1 MRQTVAVKGA
11 RENNLQD
18 IEVEIPRDKLVVVT
32 GISGSGK
39 SSLAFDTVYAE
50 GQRRFLE
57 SMSTY
62 AKRFITQLKKPDVD
76 FVDGLSPVVSIE
88 QKTVTMNPRS
98 TVGTMTDLQDFLR
111 MLFATIGIAHCPYC
125 EREIPIRSPHQI
137 LERLLSLPEGTEV
150 EIHAPVFKIYGEDY
164 DYLFDDIRTKG
175 CRHVRINGTP
185 HDISEE
191 IELDEDMDYDIQVI
205 VDKFFIQ
212 KDIDKQVLA
221 SLEHTM
227 LVGEGFMSF
236 QVRDPELPEILPVL
250 GGAVGNRAYG
260 ELAEESAV
268 ENRAYGELAEEE
280 SAVENRAYGEPGAA
294 YGELVEEESA
304 VENRAYGELEEGSAV
319 GNRAYGEPGAA
330 YGELWDDFGC
340 PEHGVLMGELGP
352 HHFTFNEP
360 TGACVTC
367 SGLGTYL
374 QVHPNLLV
382 PDKTRSIVEGAFVH
396 QAAKY
401 DPDRWD
407 GRTLYSLSQHYGFDL
422 DAPFETLSQDIV
434 DILFHGTRGEE
445 FPICQPPDA
454 KPVEK
459 RHLGRKIRFDGIIT
473 RIDRHYRH
481 YRKKGEAHSGMEE
494 YLRKVMVEHTC
505 PDCGGAKLKRQRL
518 LVTVKERTIHELGEL
533 HFEELR
539 DFLLSID
546 KETIHEKHREAGT
559 RVIRELV
566 ERINLLLGIGLDYLN
581 LNRRA
586 ATLSG
591 GESQRIRLSTQIG
604 SGLMGMLYVLDEP
617 SIGLHPKDN
626 QKMIETL
633 RKLRDI
639 GNTVIVVEHDE
650 STIRAADHVIELGP
664 GPGVHGGKVVVQGA
678 LETILEC
685 PDSLTGLYMSG
696 RREIPIPQQR
706 RELNGTFL
714 SITGAKENNLRH
726 LDVDIPLGVFIC
738 VTGAS
743 GSGKSTLVNEILYK
757 RLYSIYHDSRTLYGA
772 HDTLAGHEHISD
784 VINIDQSPIGRSS
797 RSNPATY
804 IGFYDNIRKLFAST
818 PMAMAR
824 SYAVGRFSFN
834 VKGGRCEE
842 CHGEG
847 TITTKLHFM
856 PDVEVVCPTCKGA
869 RYNQDTLE
877 VTYNGKNIAEIL
889 DMSIEDGVGFFEDQ
903 RLIRHKLSV
912 LNELGMGYLQ
922 IGHPAPLLS
931 GGEAQRVK
939 LASELGKIKR
949 GKHNL
954 YILDEPTTGLHLADV
969 QKLLDSLSQLVEKGH
984 TVIVIE
990 HHLDVIK
997 TADYVIDL
1005 GPEGGHKGGQVLAYG
1020 TPEEVAAVKASYT
1033 GQFLREYL

>member
-11 RENNLQD
+11 RENNLQN
-18 IEVEIPRDKLVVVT
+18 IEVEIPRDQLVVVT

-88 QKTVTMNPRS
+88 QKTITMNPRS
-98 TVGTMTDLQDFLR
+98 TVGTMTDLHDFLR
-111 MLFATIGIAHCPYC
+111 MLFATIGVAHCPYC
-125 EREIPIRSPHQI
+125 EGEIPIRSHHQI
-137 LERLLSLPEGTEV
+137 LERMLSRPEGTEV

-175 CRHVRINGTP
+175 CRHVRIDGVE

-191 IELDEDMDYDIQVI
+191 IELDPDQEYDIQVI
-205 VDKFFIQ
+205 VDKFFV
-212 KDIDKQVLA
+212 KKEIDKQVLA
-221 SLEHTM
+221 SLEHAM
-227 LVGEGFMSF
+227 LVGEGFMRF
-236 QVRDPELPEILPVL
+236 DVQFPEDTETDAIAL
-250 GGAVGNRAYG
+250 
-260 ELAEESAV
+260 
-268 ENRAYGELAEEE
+268 
-280 SAVENRAYGEPGAA
+280 
-294 YGELVEEESA
+294 
-304 VENRAYGELEEGSAV
+304 LEG
-319 GNRAYGEPGAA
+319 
-330 YGELWDDFGC
+330 FGC
-340 PEHGVLMGELGP
+340 PKHGVLMAELGP

-382 PDKTRSIVEGAFVH
+382 PDKSRSIADGAFVH
-396 QAAKY
+396 QAFNY

-407 GRTLYSLSQHYGFDL
+407 GRTMYSLAGHYGFDL
-422 DAPFETLSQDIV
+422 DVPFADLPEKII
-434 DILFHGTRGEE
+434 DILYHGTHGEE
-445 FPICQPPDA
+445 FPILQPEGA
-454 KPVEK
+454 RPVER

-473 RIDRHYRH
+473 RIDRHYRR
-481 YRKKGEAHSGMEE
+481 YRKQGEAHSGMEE
-494 YLRKVMVEHTC
+494 YLRKVMVERTC
-505 PDCGGAKLKRQRL
+505 PDCHGTKLKRQRL
-518 LVTVKERTIHELGEL
+518 LVTIEGQTIHEVGEL

-539 DFLLSID
+539 DFLL
-546 KETIHEKHREAGT
+546 TITDMPEKQREAGN
-559 RVIRELV
+559 RVIKELV
-566 ERINLLLGIGLDYLN
+566 TRINLLLGIGLDYLN
-581 LNRRA
+581 LNRRS

-626 QKMIETL
+626 VKMIETL

-650 STIRAADHVIELGP
+650 STIRAADHIIELGP
-664 GPGVHGGKVVVQGA
+664 GPGVHGGEVVVQGE
-678 LETILEC
+678 LKTILDC
-685 PDSLTGLYMSG
+685 PESLTGLYMSG
-696 RREIPIPQQR
+696 QREIPLPEQR
-706 RELNGTFL
+706 RNLNGTFL
-714 SITGAKENNLRH
+714 SIMGASENNLRNI
-726 LDVDIPLGVFIC
+726 DVDIPLGMLIC
-738 VTGAS
+738 ITGAS

-757 RLYSIYHDSRTLYGA
+757 RLHSLYHDSRTLYGA
-772 HDTLAGHEHISD
+772 HDELEGHQHLND
-784 VINIDQSPIGRSS
+784 VINIDQSPIGRSP

-818 PMAMAR
+818 PLALAR
-824 SYAVGRFSFN
+824 DYTASRFSFN

-869 RYNQDTLE
+869 RYNEDTLD
-877 VTYNGKNIAEIL
+877 VTYNGKNISEIL
-889 DMSIEDGVGFFEDQ
+889 NMSIEEGVAFFADQ
-903 RLIRHKLSV
+903 RLIHHKLNV
-912 LNELGMGYLQ
+912 LYQLGMGYLQ
-922 IGHPAPLLS
+922 IGHPATILS

-954 YILDEPTTGLHLADV
+954 YILDEPTTGLHIADV
-969 QKLLDSLSQLVEKGH
+969 QKLLDSLNRLVDSGH
-984 TVIVIE
+984 TVVVIE

-997 TADYVIDL
+997 TADHVIDL
-1005 GPEGGHKGGQVLAYG
+1005 GPEGGHKGGEVLAQG
-1020 TPEEVAAVKASYT
+1020 TPEEIAKVKASYT
-1033 GQFLREYL
+1033 GQFLKEYLI

>member
-11 RENNLQD
+11 RENNLQN
-18 IEVEIPRDKLVVVT
+18 IELEIPRDQLVVVT

-76 FVDGLSPVVSIE
+76 FIDGLSPVVSIE
-88 QKTVTMNPRS
+88 QKTITMNPRS
-98 TVGTMTDLQDFLR
+98 TVGTMTDLQDYLR
-111 MLFATIGIAHCPYC
+111 MLFATIGVAHCPYC
-125 EREIPIRSPHQI
+125 EVEIPIRSHYQI
-137 LERLLSLPEGTEV
+137 LERMLSLPEDTEV

-175 CRHVRINGTP
+175 CRHVKIDGIE

-191 IELDEDMDYDIQVI
+191 IELDPDQEYDLQVI
-205 VDKFFIQ
+205 VDKFYVK

-221 SLEHTM
+221 SLEHAM
-227 LVGEGFMSF
+227 LVGEGFMRF
-236 QVRDPELPEILPVL
+236 DVQFPED
-250 GGAVGNRAYG
+250 
-260 ELAEESAV
+260 AEAD
-268 ENRAYGELAEEE
+268 AIQL
-280 SAVENRAYGEPGAA
+280 
-294 YGELVEEESA
+294 
-304 VENRAYGELEEGSAV
+304 LEG
-319 GNRAYGEPGAA
+319 
-330 YGELWDDFGC
+330 FGC
-340 PEHGVLMGELGP
+340 PKHGIIMAELGA

-382 PDKTRSIVEGAFVH
+382 PDRTRSIADGAFVH
-396 QAAKY
+396 QAFNY

-407 GRTLYSLSQHYGFDL
+407 GRTMYSLAAHYEFDL
-422 DAPFETLSQDIV
+422 NTPFAELPEAVI
-434 DILFHGTRGEE
+434 DILYYGTHGEE
-445 FPICQPPDA
+445 FPIRQPEGA

-473 RIDRHYRH
+473 RIDRHYRR
-481 YRKKGEAHSGMEE
+481 YRKQGEAHSGMEE
-494 YLRKVMVEHTC
+494 YLRKVMVERTC
-505 PDCGGAKLKRQRL
+505 PDCNGAKLKRQRL
-518 LVTVKERTIHELGEL
+518 LVTIEGQTIHEVGEL

-539 DFLLSID
+539 DFLLSI
-546 KETIHEKHREAGT
+546 KGVPEKQREAGN
-559 RVIRELV
+559 RVINELV
-566 ERINLLLGIGLDYLN
+566 TRITLLLGIGLDYLN

-626 QKMIETL
+626 AKMIETL

-650 STIRAADHVIELGP
+650 STIRAADHIIELGP
-664 GPGVHGGKVVVQGA
+664 GPGIHGGHVVVQGA
-678 LETILEC
+678 LKTVLDC
-685 PDSLTGLYMSG
+685 PESLTGLYLSG
-696 RREIPIPQQR
+696 RREIPMPEQR
-706 RELNGTFL
+706 RSLNGKFL
-714 SITGAKENNLRH
+714 SITGARENNLRSI
-726 LDVDIPLGVFIC
+726 DVDIPIGMFIC
-738 VTGAS
+738 ITGAS
-743 GSGKSTLVNEILYK
+743 GSGKSTLINEILYK
-757 RLYSIYHDSRTLYGA
+757 RLHSIYHDSRTLYGA
-772 HDTLAGHEHISD
+772 HDELQGHEHVNNVIS
-784 VINIDQSPIGRSS
+784 IDQSPIGRSA

-804 IGFYDNIRKLFAST
+804 IKFYDNIRKLFAST
-818 PMAMAR
+818 PLSLSRGYTA
-824 SYAVGRFSFN
+824 SRFSFN

-847 TITTKLHFM
+847 TITTQLHFM

-869 RYNQDTLE
+869 RYNEDTLD
-877 VTYNGKNIAEIL
+877 VTYNGKNISEIL
-889 DMSIEDGVGFFEDQ
+889 NMSIEEGVEFFADQ
-903 RLIRHKLSV
+903 RLINHKLSV
-912 LNELGMGYLQ
+912 LNQLGMGYLQ
-922 IGHPAPLLS
+922 IGHPATILS
-931 GGEAQRVK
+931 GGEAQRIK
-939 LASELGKIKR
+939 LASELGKLKY

-969 QKLLDSLSQLVEKGH
+969 QKLLDSLNRLVDNGH
-984 TVIVIE
+984 TVLVIE

-1005 GPEGGHKGGQVLAYG
+1005 GPEGGHKGGDVLACG
-1020 TPEEVAAVKASYT
+1020 TPEEVAAVDASFT
-1033 GQFLREYL
+1033 GQFLKEYLI

>member
-11 RENNLQD
+11 RENNLQN
-18 IEVEIPRDKLVVVT
+18 IEVEIPRDQLVVVT

-88 QKTVTMNPRS
+88 QKTITMNPRS

-111 MLFATIGIAHCPYC
+111 MLFATIGVAHCPYC
-125 EREIPIRSPHQI
+125 EGEIPIRSHYQI
-137 LERLLSLPEGTEV
+137 LERMLSMPEGTEV

-175 CRHVRINGTP
+175 CRHVRIDGVE

-191 IELDEDMDYDIQVI
+191 IELDPDQEYDIQVI
-205 VDKFFIQ
+205 VDKFFVK

-221 SLEHTM
+221 SLEHAM
-227 LVGEGFMSF
+227 LVGEGFMRF
-236 QVRDPELPEILPVL
+236 DVQFPEDAETDAI
-250 GGAVGNRAYG
+250 
-260 ELAEESAV
+260 EL
-268 ENRAYGELAEEE
+268 
-280 SAVENRAYGEPGAA
+280 
-294 YGELVEEESA
+294 
-304 VENRAYGELEEGSAV
+304 LEG
-319 GNRAYGEPGAA
+319 
-330 YGELWDDFGC
+330 FGC
-340 PEHGVLMGELGP
+340 PKHGVLMAELGP

-382 PDKTRSIVEGAFVH
+382 PDKSRSIADGAFVH
-396 QAAKY
+396 QAFNY

-407 GRTLYSLSQHYGFDL
+407 GRTMYSLAEHYGFDL
-422 DAPFETLSQDIV
+422 NVPFADLPEKIV
-434 DILFHGTRGEE
+434 DILYHGTHGEE
-445 FPICQPPDA
+445 FPILQPEGA
-454 KPVEK
+454 RPVER

-473 RIDRHYRH
+473 RIDRHYRR
-481 YRKKGEAHSGMEE
+481 YRKQGEAHSGMEE
-494 YLRKVMVEHTC
+494 YLRKVMVERTC
-505 PDCGGAKLKRQRL
+505 PDCHGTKLKRQRL
-518 LVTVKERTIHELGEL
+518 LVTIEGQTIHDVGEL

-539 DFLLSID
+539 DFLL
-546 KETIHEKHREAGT
+546 TITDIPEKQREAGN
-559 RVIRELV
+559 RVIKELGT
-566 ERINLLLGIGLDYLN
+566 RINLLLGIGLDYLN
-581 LNRRA
+581 LNRRS

-626 QKMIETL
+626 VKMIETL

-650 STIRAADHVIELGP
+650 STIRAADHIIELGP
-664 GPGVHGGKVVVQGA
+664 GPGIHGGEVVVQGELKA
-678 LETILEC
+678 ILDC
-685 PDSLTGLYMSG
+685 PESLTGLYMSG
-696 RREIPIPQQR
+696 QREIPLPEQR
-706 RELNGTFL
+706 RNLNGTFL
-714 SITGAKENNLRH
+714 SITGASENNLRNI
-726 LDVDIPLGVFIC
+726 DVDFPLGVLIC
-738 VTGAS
+738 ITGAS

-757 RLYSIYHDSRTLYGA
+757 KLHSLYHDSRTLYGA
-772 HDTLAGHEHISD
+772 HDELEGHQHLND
-784 VINIDQSPIGRSS
+784 VINIDQSPIGRSP

-818 PMAMAR
+818 PLALSRGYTA
-824 SYAVGRFSFN
+824 SRFSFN

-869 RYNQDTLE
+869 RYNEDTLD
-877 VTYNGKNIAEIL
+877 VTYNGKNISEIL
-889 DMSIEDGVGFFEDQ
+889 NMSIEEGVEFFADQ
-903 RLIRHKLSV
+903 RLIHHKLNV
-912 LNELGMGYLQ
+912 LYQLGMGYLQ
-922 IGHPAPLLS
+922 IGHPATILS

-954 YILDEPTTGLHLADV
+954 YILDEPTTGLHMADV
-969 QKLLDSLSQLVEKGH
+969 QKLLDSLNRLVDSGH
-984 TVIVIE
+984 TVVVIE

-997 TADYVIDL
+997 TADHVIDL
-1005 GPEGGHKGGQVLAYG
+1005 GPEGGHKGGDVLAQG
-1020 TPEEVAAVKASYT
+1020 TPEEIAKVKASYT
-1033 GQFLREYL
+1033 GQFLKEYLV

>member
-11 RENNLQD
+11 RENNLQN

-76 FVDGLSPVVSIE
+76 FIDGLSPVVSIE
-88 QKTVTMNPRS
+88 QKTITMNPRS
-98 TVGTMTDLQDFLR
+98 TVGTMTDLQDYLR
-111 MLFATIGIAHCPYC
+111 MLFATIGVAHCPYC
-125 EREIPIRSPHQI
+125 EGEIPIRSHHQI
-137 LERLLSLPEGTEV
+137 LERMLAMPEGTEV

-175 CRHVRINGTP
+175 CRHVKIDGIE

-191 IELDEDMDYDIQVI
+191 IELDPDQEYDIQVI
-205 VDKFFIQ
+205 VDKFFIK

-221 SLEHTM
+221 ALEHAM
-227 LVGEGFMSF
+227 LVGEGFMRF
-236 QVRDPELPEILPVL
+236 DVQLPEGDETDEIAL
-250 GGAVGNRAYG
+250 
-260 ELAEESAV
+260 
-268 ENRAYGELAEEE
+268 
-280 SAVENRAYGEPGAA
+280 
-294 YGELVEEESA
+294 
-304 VENRAYGELEEGSAV
+304 LE
-319 GNRAYGEPGAA
+319 
-330 YGELWDDFGC
+330 DFGC
-340 PEHGVLMGELGP
+340 PKHGVLMAELGP

-382 PDKTRSIVEGAFVH
+382 PDKRRSIADGAFVH
-396 QAAKY
+396 QAFNY

-407 GRTLYSLSQHYGFDL
+407 GRTMYSLAGHYGFDL
-422 DAPFETLSQDIV
+422 NVPFSDLPEKVV
-434 DILFHGTRGEE
+434 DILYHGTHGEE
-445 FPICQPPDA
+445 FPILQPEGA
-454 KPVEK
+454 RPVER

-473 RIDRHYRH
+473 RIDRHYRR
-481 YRKKGEAHSGMEE
+481 YRKQGEAHSGMEE
-494 YLRKVMVEHTC
+494 YLRKVMVERTC
-505 PDCGGAKLKRQRL
+505 PDCHGAKLKRQRL
-518 LVTVKERTIHELGEL
+518 LVTIEGQTIHEVGEL

-539 DFLLSID
+539 DFLL
-546 KETIHEKHREAGT
+546 TITDIPEKQREAGS
-559 RVIRELV
+559 RVIKELV
-566 ERINLLLGIGLDYLN
+566 VRINLLLGIGLDYLN
-581 LNRRA
+581 LNRRS

-626 QKMIETL
+626 AKMIETL

-650 STIRAADHVIELGP
+650 STIRAADHIIELGP
-664 GPGVHGGKVVVQGA
+664 GPGIHGGQVVVQGE
-678 LETILEC
+678 LETIVEC
-685 PDSLTGLYMSG
+685 PESLTGLYMSG
-696 RREIPIPQQR
+696 QREIQLPEKR
-706 RELNGTFL
+706 RNLNGTFL
-714 SITGAKENNLRH
+714 SITGASENNLRNI
-726 LDVDIPLGVFIC
+726 DVDIPIGVLIC
-738 VTGAS
+738 ITGAS

-757 RLYSIYHDSRTLYGA
+757 RLHSLYHDSRTLYGA
-772 HDTLAGHEHISD
+772 HEELEGHQHLSD
-784 VINIDQSPIGRSS
+784 VINIDQSPIGRSP

-818 PMAMAR
+818 PLSLDRGYTA
-824 SYAVGRFSFN
+824 SRFSFN

-869 RYNQDTLE
+869 RYNEDTLD
-877 VTYNGKNIAEIL
+877 VTYNGKNISEVL
-889 DMSIEDGVGFFEDQ
+889 NMSIEEGVAFFADQ
-903 RLIRHKLSV
+903 RLIHHKLNV
-912 LNELGMGYLQ
+912 LYQLGMGYLQ
-922 IGHPAPLLS
+922 IGHPATILS
-931 GGEAQRVK
+931 GGEAQRIK

-954 YILDEPTTGLHLADV
+954 YILDEPTTGLHIADV
-969 QKLLDSLSQLVEKGH
+969 QKLLDSLNRLVDSGH
-984 TVIVIE
+984 TVLVIE

-1005 GPEGGHKGGQVLAYG
+1005 GPEGGHKGGEVLAHG
-1020 TPEEVAAVKASYT
+1020 TPEDIAKVKDSYT
-1033 GQFLREYL
+1033 GQFLKEYLI

>member
-11 RENNLQD
+11 RENNLQN
-18 IEVEIPRDKLVVVT
+18 IEVDIPRDKLVVVT

-76 FVDGLSPVVSIE
+76 FIDGLSPVVFIE

-98 TVGTMTDLQDFLR
+98 TVGTMTDLQDYLR
-111 MLFATIGIAHCPYC
+111 MLFAIIGVAHCPYC
-125 EREIPIRSPHQI
+125 EGEIPIRSHHQI
-137 LERLLSLPEGTEV
+137 LERMLAMPEGTEV

-175 CRHVRINGTP
+175 CRHVRIDGIE

-191 IELDEDMDYDIQVI
+191 IELDPDQEYDIQVI
-205 VDKFFIQ
+205 VDKFFIK

-221 SLEHTM
+221 ALEHAM
-227 LVGEGFMSF
+227 LVGEGFMRF
-236 QVRDPELPEILPVL
+236 DVQLPEGDETDTMAL
-250 GGAVGNRAYG
+250 
-260 ELAEESAV
+260 
-268 ENRAYGELAEEE
+268 
-280 SAVENRAYGEPGAA
+280 
-294 YGELVEEESA
+294 
-304 VENRAYGELEEGSAV
+304 LE
-319 GNRAYGEPGAA
+319 
-330 YGELWDDFGC
+330 DFGC
-340 PEHGVLMGELGP
+340 PKHGVLMAELGP

-382 PDKTRSIVEGAFVH
+382 PDKSRSIADGAFVH
-396 QAAKY
+396 QAFNY

-407 GRTLYSLSQHYGFDL
+407 GRTMYSLAGHYGFDL
-422 DAPFETLSQDIV
+422 NVPFSDLPEKVV
-434 DILFHGTRGEE
+434 DILYHGTHGEE
-445 FPICQPPDA
+445 FPILQPEDA
-454 KPVEK
+454 RPVER

-473 RIDRHYRH
+473 RIDRHYRR
-481 YRKKGEAHSGMEE
+481 YRKQGEAHSGMEE
-494 YLRKVMVEHTC
+494 YLRKVMVERTC
-505 PDCGGAKLKRQRL
+505 PDCNGAKLKQQRL
-518 LVTVKERTIHELGEL
+518 LVTIDGQTIHEIGEL

-539 DFLLSID
+539 DFLL
-546 KETIHEKHREAGT
+546 TITDMPEKQREAGS
-559 RVIRELV
+559 RVIKELV
-566 ERINLLLGIGLDYLN
+566 VRINLLLGIGLDYLN
-581 LNRRA
+581 LNRRS

-626 QKMIETL
+626 AKMIETL

-650 STIRAADHVIELGP
+650 STIRAADHIIELGP
-664 GPGVHGGKVVVQGA
+664 GPGIHGGQVVVQGE
-678 LETILEC
+678 LDTIVDC
-685 PDSLTGLYMSG
+685 PESLTGLYMSG
-696 RREIPIPQQR
+696 QREIQLPEKR
-706 RELNGTFL
+706 RNLNGTFL
-714 SITGAKENNLRH
+714 SITGASENNLRDI
-726 LDVDIPLGVFIC
+726 DVDIPIGVLIC
-738 VTGAS
+738 ITGAS

-757 RLYSIYHDSRTLYGA
+757 RLHSLYHDSRTLYGA
-772 HDTLAGHEHISD
+772 HEELEGHQHLSD
-784 VINIDQSPIGRSS
+784 VISIDQSPIGRSP

-818 PMAMAR
+818 PLSLDRGYTA
-824 SYAVGRFSFN
+824 SRFSFN

-869 RYNQDTLE
+869 RYNEDTLD
-877 VTYNGKNIAEIL
+877 VTYNGKNISEIL
-889 DMSIEDGVGFFEDQ
+889 NMSIEEGVAFFSDQ
-903 RLIRHKLSV
+903 RLIHHKLNV
-912 LNELGMGYLQ
+912 LYQLGMGYLQ
-922 IGHPAPLLS
+922 IGHPATILS
-931 GGEAQRVK
+931 GGEAQRIK
-939 LASELGKIKR
+939 LASELGKLKR

-954 YILDEPTTGLHLADV
+954 YILDEPTTGLHIADV
-969 QKLLDSLSQLVEKGH
+969 QKLLDSLNRLVDSGH
-984 TVIVIE
+984 TVLVIE

-1005 GPEGGHKGGQVLAYG
+1005 GPEGGHKGGEVLAHG
-1020 TPEEVAAVKASYT
+1020 TPEDIAKVKASYT
-1033 GQFLREYL
+1033 GQFLKEYLI

>member
-18 IEVEIPRDKLVVVT
+18 IELEIPRDQLVVVT

-76 FVDGLSPVVSIE
+76 FIDGLSPVVSIE
-88 QKTVTMNPRS
+88 QKTITMNPRS
-98 TVGTMTDLQDFLR
+98 TVGTMTDLQDYLR
-111 MLFATIGIAHCPYC
+111 MLFATIGVAHCPYC
-125 EREIPIRSPHQI
+125 EVEIPIRSHYQI
-137 LERLLSLPEGTEV
+137 LERMLSLPEDTEV

-175 CRHVRINGTP
+175 CRHVKIDGIE

-191 IELDEDMDYDIQVI
+191 IELDPDQEYDLQVI
-205 VDKFFIQ
+205 VDKFYVK

-221 SLEHTM
+221 SLEHAM
-227 LVGEGFMSF
+227 LVGEGFMRF
-236 QVRDPELPEILPVL
+236 DVQFPED
-250 GGAVGNRAYG
+250 
-260 ELAEESAV
+260 AEAD
-268 ENRAYGELAEEE
+268 AIQL
-280 SAVENRAYGEPGAA
+280 
-294 YGELVEEESA
+294 
-304 VENRAYGELEEGSAV
+304 LEG
-319 GNRAYGEPGAA
+319 
-330 YGELWDDFGC
+330 FGC
-340 PEHGVLMGELGP
+340 PKHGIIMAELGA

-382 PDKTRSIVEGAFVH
+382 PDRTRSIADGAFVH
-396 QAAKY
+396 QAFNY

-407 GRTLYSLSQHYGFDL
+407 GRTMYSLAAHYEFDL
-422 DAPFETLSQDIV
+422 NTPFAELPEAVI
-434 DILFHGTRGEE
+434 DILYYGTRGEE
-445 FPICQPPDA
+445 FPIRQPEGA

-473 RIDRHYRH
+473 RIDRHYRR
-481 YRKKGEAHSGMEE
+481 YRKQGEAHSGMEE
-494 YLRKVMVEHTC
+494 YLRKVMVERTC
-505 PDCGGAKLKRQRL
+505 PDCNGAKLKRQRL
-518 LVTVKERTIHELGEL
+518 LVTIDGQTIHEVGEL

-539 DFLLSID
+539 DFLLSI
-546 KETIHEKHREAGT
+546 KGIPEKQREAGN
-559 RVIRELV
+559 RVINELV
-566 ERINLLLGIGLDYLN
+566 TRITLLLGIGLDYLN

-626 QKMIETL
+626 AKMIETL

-650 STIRAADHVIELGP
+650 STIRAADHIIELGP
-664 GPGVHGGKVVVQGA
+664 GPGIHGGHVVVQGE
-678 LETILEC
+678 LKTVLDC
-685 PDSLTGLYMSG
+685 PESLTGLYLSG
-696 RREIPIPQQR
+696 RREIPMPEQR
-706 RELNGTFL
+706 RSLNGKFL
-714 SITGAKENNLRH
+714 SITGARENNLRSI
-726 LDVDIPLGVFIC
+726 DVDIPIGMFIC
-738 VTGAS
+738 ITGAS
-743 GSGKSTLVNEILYK
+743 GSGKSTLINEILYK
-757 RLYSIYHDSRTLYGA
+757 RLHAIYHDSRTLYGA
-772 HDTLAGHEHISD
+772 HDELQGHEHVNNVIS
-784 VINIDQSPIGRSS
+784 IDQSPIGRSA

-804 IGFYDNIRKLFAST
+804 IKFYDNIRKLFAST
-818 PMAMAR
+818 PLSLSRGYTA
-824 SYAVGRFSFN
+824 SRFSFN

-842 CHGEG
+842 CQGEG
-847 TITTKLHFM
+847 TITTQLHFM

-869 RYNQDTLE
+869 RYNEDTLD
-877 VTYNGKNIAEIL
+877 VTYNGKNISEIL
-889 DMSIEDGVGFFEDQ
+889 NMSIEEGVEFFADQ
-903 RLIRHKLSV
+903 RLINHKLSV
-912 LNELGMGYLQ
+912 LNQLGMGYLQ
-922 IGHPAPLLS
+922 IGHPATILS
-931 GGEAQRVK
+931 GGEAQRIK
-939 LASELGKIKR
+939 LASELGKLKY

-969 QKLLDSLSQLVEKGH
+969 QKLLDSLNRLVDNGH
-984 TVIVIE
+984 TVLVIE

-1005 GPEGGHKGGQVLAYG
+1005 GPEGGHKGGDVLACG
-1020 TPEEVAAVKASYT
+1020 TPEEVAAVEASFT
-1033 GQFLREYL
+1033 GQFLKEYLI

>member
-11 RENNLQD
+11 RENNLQNV
-18 IEVEIPRDKLVVVT
+18 EVEIPRNQLVVVT

-76 FVDGLSPVVSIE
+76 FIDGLSPVVSIE

-98 TVGTMTDLQDFLR
+98 TVGTMTDLQDYLR
-111 MLFATIGIAHCPYC
+111 MLFATIGVAHCPYC
-125 EREIPIRSPHQI
+125 EAEIPIRSHHQI
-137 LERLLSLPEGTEV
+137 LERLLAMPEGAEV

-175 CRHVRINGTP
+175 CRHVRIDGIE

-191 IELDEDMDYDIQVI
+191 IELDPDLEYDIQVI
-205 VDKFFIQ
+205 VDKFFIK
-212 KDIDKQVLA
+212 KDIDRQVLA
-221 SLEHTM
+221 SLEHAM
-227 LVGEGFMSF
+227 LVGEGFMRF
-236 QVRDPELPEILPVL
+236 DVKFPED
-250 GGAVGNRAYG
+250 
-260 ELAEESAV
+260 AETDAIEH
-268 ENRAYGELAEEE
+268 
-280 SAVENRAYGEPGAA
+280 
-294 YGELVEEESA
+294 
-304 VENRAYGELEEGSAV
+304 LEG
-319 GNRAYGEPGAA
+319 
-330 YGELWDDFGC
+330 FGC
-340 PEHGVLMGELGP
+340 PKHGVLMAELGP

-382 PDKTRSIVEGAFVH
+382 PDKSRSIAEGAFVH
-396 QAAKY
+396 QAFNY

-407 GRTLYSLSQHYGFDL
+407 GRTMYSLAAHYDFDL
-422 DAPFETLSQDIV
+422 NLPFADLPEEVV
-434 DILFHGTRGEE
+434 DILYYGTHGEE
-445 FPICQPPDA
+445 FPILQPEGGR
-454 KPVEK
+454 PVER
-459 RHLGRKIRFDGIIT
+459 RHLGRKIRFDGIAT
-473 RIDRHYRH
+473 RIDRHYRN
-481 YRKKGEAHSGMEE
+481 YRKRGEAHSGMEE
-494 YLRKVMVEHTC
+494 YLRKVMVERTC
-505 PDCGGAKLKRQRL
+505 PDCDGAKLKRQRL
-518 LVTVKERTIHELGEL
+518 LVTIENRTIHEVGEL

-539 DFLLSID
+539 DFLLSIT
-546 KETIHEKHREAGT
+546 EMPEKQREAGE
-559 RVIRELV
+559 RVTKELV
-566 ERINLLLGIGLDYLN
+566 TRINLLLGIGLDYLN
-581 LNRRA
+581 LNRRS

-626 QKMIETL
+626 AKMIETL

-650 STIRAADHVIELGP
+650 STIRAADHIIELGP
-664 GPGVHGGKVVVQGA
+664 GPGVHGGHIVVQGD
-678 LETILEC
+678 LDTILDCTE
-685 PDSLTGLYMSG
+685 SWTGLYMSG
-696 RREIPIPQQR
+696 RREILLPKQR
-706 RELNGTFL
+706 RDLNGKFL
-714 SITGAKENNLRH
+714 SITGAKENNLRNI
-726 LDVDIPLGVFIC
+726 DVDIPLGVFIC
-738 VTGAS
+738 ITGAS

-757 RLYSIYHDSRTLYGA
+757 KLYALYHDSRTLYGA
-772 HDTLAGHEHISD
+772 HDELEGHEHISD
-784 VINIDQSPIGRSS
+784 VINIDQSPIGRSP

-818 PMAMAR
+818 PLSEAR
-824 SYAVGRFSFN
+824 GYTASRFSFN

-847 TITTKLHFM
+847 TITTQLHFM

-869 RYNQDTLE
+869 RYNDDTLD
-877 VTYNGKNIAEIL
+877 VTYNGRNISEIL
-889 DMSIEDGVGFFEDQ
+889 TMSIEEGVEFFADQ
-903 RLIRHKLSV
+903 RLIHHKLNV
-912 LNELGMGYLQ
+912 LNQLGMGYLQ
-922 IGHPAPLLS
+922 IGHPATILS
-931 GGEAQRVK
+931 GGEAQRIK

-954 YILDEPTTGLHLADV
+954 YILDEPTTGLHMADV
-969 QKLLDSLSQLVEKGH
+969 QKLLDSLNRLVDTGH

-1005 GPEGGHKGGQVLAYG
+1005 GPEGGHKGGEVLAQG
-1020 TPEEVAAVKASYT
+1020 TPEEIAKAKASFT
-1033 GQFLREYL
+1033 GQFLKQYLI

>member
-175 CRHVRINGTP
+175 CRHVRIDGEP

-191 IELDEDMDYDIQVI
+191 IELDEDKEYDIQVI

-227 LVGEGFMSF
+227 LVGEGFMRF
-236 QVRDPELPEILPVL
+236 QVRDLEIPEILAGML
-250 GGAVGNRAYG
+250 
-260 ELAEESAV
+260 
-268 ENRAYGELAEEE
+268 
-280 SAVENRAYGEPGAA
+280 
-294 YGELVEEESA
+294 
-304 VENRAYGELEEGSAV
+304 
-319 GNRAYGEPGAA
+319 
-330 YGELWDDFGC
+330 DDFGC
-340 PEHGVLMGELGP
+340 AEHGVLMGELGP

-422 DAPFETLSQDIV
+422 HAPFADLSPEVV
-434 DILFHGTRGEE
+434 DILFHGTRGED

-454 KPVEK
+454 KPIEK

-481 YRKKGEAHSGMEE
+481 YRKQGEAHSGMEE

-533 HFEELR
+533 HFEQLR
-539 DFLLSID
+539 DFLLAID
-546 KETIHEKHREAGT
+546 KATLHEKHREAGT

-650 STIRAADHVIELGP
+650 STIRAADYIIELGP

-678 LETILEC
+678 LETILAC

-706 RELNGTFL
+706 RELNGKFL
-714 SITGAKENNLRH
+714 SVTGARENNLRN
-726 LDVDIPLGVFIC
+726 LDVDIPIGVFIC

-824 SYAVGRFSFN
+824 GYAVGRFSFN

-869 RYNQDTLE
+869 RYNQETLD

-889 DMSIEDGVGFFEDQ
+889 DMSIEDGVEFFEDQ

-912 LNELGMGYLQ
+912 LNALGMGYLQ

-949 GKHNL
+949 GKNNL

-969 QKLLDSLSQLVEKGH
+969 QKLLDSLSQLVDKGH

-1005 GPEGGHKGGQVLAYG
+1005 GPEGGHKGGQVLAHG
-1020 TPEEVAAVKASYT
+1020 TPEEVTGVRASYT
-1033 GQFLREYL
+1033 GQFLRGYL

>member
-11 RENNLQD
+11 RENNLQN
-18 IEVEIPRDKLVVVT
+18 IEVEIPRDQLVVVT

-88 QKTVTMNPRS
+88 QKTITMNPRS

-111 MLFATIGIAHCPYC
+111 MLFATIGVAHCPYC
-125 EREIPIRSPHQI
+125 EGEIPIRSHYQI
-137 LERLLSLPEGTEV
+137 LERMLSMPEGTEV

-175 CRHVRINGTP
+175 CRHVRIDGVE

-191 IELDEDMDYDIQVI
+191 IELDPDQEYDIQVI
-205 VDKFFIQ
+205 VDKFFV
-212 KDIDKQVLA
+212 KKEIDKQVLA
-221 SLEHTM
+221 SLEHAM
-227 LVGEGFMSF
+227 LVGEGFMRF
-236 QVRDPELPEILPVL
+236 DVQFPEDTETDAIEVL
-250 GGAVGNRAYG
+250 
-260 ELAEESAV
+260 
-268 ENRAYGELAEEE
+268 
-280 SAVENRAYGEPGAA
+280 
-294 YGELVEEESA
+294 
-304 VENRAYGELEEGSAV
+304 EG
-319 GNRAYGEPGAA
+319 
-330 YGELWDDFGC
+330 FGC
-340 PEHGVLMGELGP
+340 PKHGVLMAELGP

-382 PDKTRSIVEGAFVH
+382 PDKSRSIADGAFVH
-396 QAAKY
+396 QAFNY

-407 GRTLYSLSQHYGFDL
+407 GRTMYSLAGHYGFDL
-422 DAPFETLSQDIV
+422 NVPFADLPEKII
-434 DILFHGTRGEE
+434 DILYHGTHGEE
-445 FPICQPPDA
+445 FPILQPEGA
-454 KPVEK
+454 RPVER
-459 RHLGRKIRFDGIIT
+459 RHLGRNIRFDGIIT
-473 RIDRHYRH
+473 RIDRHYRR
-481 YRKKGEAHSGMEE
+481 YRKQGEAHSGMEE
-494 YLRKVMVEHTC
+494 YLRKVMVERTC
-505 PDCGGAKLKRQRL
+505 PDCHGAKLKRQRL
-518 LVTVKERTIHELGEL
+518 LVTIDGQTIHDVGEL

-539 DFLLSID
+539 DFLLAITD
-546 KETIHEKHREAGT
+546 MPEKQREAGN
-559 RVIRELV
+559 RVIKELTT
-566 ERINLLLGIGLDYLN
+566 RINLLLGIGLDYLN
-581 LNRRA
+581 LNRRS

-626 QKMIETL
+626 VKMIETL

-650 STIRAADHVIELGP
+650 STIRAADHIIELGP
-664 GPGVHGGKVVVQGA
+664 GPGIHGGKVVVQGE
-678 LETILEC
+678 LKTILDC
-685 PDSLTGLYMSG
+685 PESLTGLYMSG
-696 RREIPIPQQR
+696 QREIPRPEQR
-706 RELNGTFL
+706 RNLNGTFL
-714 SITGAKENNLRH
+714 SITGASENNLRNI
-726 LDVDIPLGVFIC
+726 DVDIPLGVLIC
-738 VTGAS
+738 ITGAS

-757 RLYSIYHDSRTLYGA
+757 KLHSLYHDSRTLYGA
-772 HDTLAGHEHISD
+772 HDELEGHQHLND
-784 VINIDQSPIGRSS
+784 VINIDQSPIGRSP

-818 PMAMAR
+818 PLALAR
-824 SYAVGRFSFN
+824 DYTASRFSFN

-869 RYNQDTLE
+869 RYNEDTLD
-877 VTYNGKNIAEIL
+877 VTYNGKNISEIL
-889 DMSIEDGVGFFEDQ
+889 NMSIEEGVAFFADQ
-903 RLIRHKLSV
+903 RLIHHKLNV
-912 LNELGMGYLQ
+912 LYQLGMGYLQ
-922 IGHPAPLLS
+922 IGHPATILS

-949 GKHNL
+949 SKHNL
-954 YILDEPTTGLHLADV
+954 YILDEPTTGLHIADV
-969 QKLLDSLSQLVEKGH
+969 QKLLDSLNRLVDSGH
-984 TVIVIE
+984 TVVVIE

-997 TADYVIDL
+997 TADHVIDL
-1005 GPEGGHKGGQVLAYG
+1005 GPEGGHKGGEVLAQG
-1020 TPEEVAAVKASYT
+1020 TPEEIAKVKASYT
-1033 GQFLREYL
+1033 GQFLKEYLI

>member
-11 RENNLQD
+11 RENNLQN

-76 FVDGLSPVVSIE
+76 FIDGLSPVVSIE
-88 QKTVTMNPRS
+88 QKTITMNPRS
-98 TVGTMTDLQDFLR
+98 TVGTMTDLQDYLR
-111 MLFATIGIAHCPYC
+111 MLFATIGVAHCPYC
-125 EREIPIRSPHQI
+125 ETEIPIRSHHQI
-137 LERLLSLPEGTEV
+137 LERMLALPEGSEV

-175 CRHVRINGTP
+175 CRHVRIDGVE

-191 IELDEDMDYDIQVI
+191 IELDPDQEYDIQVI
-205 VDKFFIQ
+205 VDKFFIK

-221 SLEHTM
+221 SLEHAM
-227 LVGEGFMSF
+227 LVGEGFMRF
-236 QVRDPELPEILPVL
+236 DVQFPEDTETEAIGL
-250 GGAVGNRAYG
+250 
-260 ELAEESAV
+260 
-268 ENRAYGELAEEE
+268 
-280 SAVENRAYGEPGAA
+280 
-294 YGELVEEESA
+294 
-304 VENRAYGELEEGSAV
+304 LEG
-319 GNRAYGEPGAA
+319 
-330 YGELWDDFGC
+330 FGC
-340 PEHGVLMGELGP
+340 PKHGVLMAELGP

-382 PDKTRSIVEGAFVH
+382 PDKSRSIAEGAFVH
-396 QAAKY
+396 QAFNY

-407 GRTLYSLSQHYGFDL
+407 GRTMYSLAGHYGFDL
-422 DAPFETLSQDIV
+422 NVPFADLPEKVV
-434 DILFHGTRGEE
+434 DILYHGTHGEE
-445 FPICQPPDA
+445 FPILQPEGA
-454 KPVEK
+454 RPVER
-459 RHLGRKIRFDGIIT
+459 RHLGRNIRFDGIIT
-473 RIDRHYRH
+473 RIDRHYRR
-481 YRKKGEAHSGMEE
+481 YRKQGEAHSGMEE
-494 YLRKVMVEHTC
+494 YLRKVMVERTC
-505 PDCGGAKLKRQRL
+505 PDCHGAKLKRQRL
-518 LVTVKERTIHELGEL
+518 LVTVEGQTIHDVGEL

-539 DFLLSID
+539 DFLL
-546 KETIHEKHREAGT
+546 TITDIPEKQREAGN
-559 RVIRELV
+559 RVIKELV
-566 ERINLLLGIGLDYLN
+566 VRINLLLGIGLDYLN
-581 LNRRA
+581 LNRRS

-626 QKMIETL
+626 VKMIETL
-633 RKLRDI
+633 RRLRDI

-650 STIRAADHVIELGP
+650 STIRAADHIIELGP
-664 GPGVHGGKVVVQGA
+664 GPGVHGGEVVVQGE
-678 LETILEC
+678 LETILDC
-685 PDSLTGLYMSG
+685 PESLTGLYMSG
-696 RREIPIPQQR
+696 QREIPLPEQR
-706 RELNGTFL
+706 RNLNGTFL
-714 SITGAKENNLRH
+714 SITGASENNLKH
-726 LDVDIPLGVFIC
+726 IDVDIPIGMLIC
-738 VTGAS
+738 ITGAS

-757 RLYSIYHDSRTLYGA
+757 RLYSLYHDSRTLYGA
-772 HDTLAGHEHISD
+772 HDELEGHQHLND
-784 VINIDQSPIGRSS
+784 VINIDQSPIGRSP

-818 PMAMAR
+818 PLSLDRGYTA
-824 SYAVGRFSFN
+824 SRFSFN

-869 RYNQDTLE
+869 RYNEDTLD
-877 VTYNGKNIAEIL
+877 VTYNGKNISEIL
-889 DMSIEDGVGFFEDQ
+889 NMSIEEGVAFFSDQ
-903 RLIRHKLSV
+903 RLIHHKLNV
-912 LNELGMGYLQ
+912 LYQLGMGYLQ
-922 IGHPAPLLS
+922 IGHPATILS
-931 GGEAQRVK
+931 GGEAQRIK

-949 GKHNL
+949 GRHNL

-969 QKLLDSLSQLVEKGH
+969 QKLLDSLNRLVDNGH
-984 TVIVIE
+984 SVIVIE

-1005 GPEGGHKGGQVLAYG
+1005 GPEGGHKGGEVLAHG
-1020 TPEEVAAVKASYT
+1020 TPEDIAKVKASYT
-1033 GQFLREYL
+1033 GQFLKEYLI

>member
-11 RENNLQD
+11 RENNLKN
-18 IEVEIPRDKLVVVT
+18 IELEIPRDQLVVVT

-76 FVDGLSPVVSIE
+76 FIDGLSPVVSIE
-88 QKTVTMNPRS
+88 QKTITMNPRS
-98 TVGTMTDLQDFLR
+98 TVGTMTDLQDYLR
-111 MLFATIGIAHCPYC
+111 MLLATIGVAHCPYC
-125 EREIPIRSPHQI
+125 EVEIPIRSHYHI
-137 LERLLSLPEGTEV
+137 LERMLSLPEDTEV

-175 CRHVRINGTP
+175 CRHVKIDGIE

-191 IELDEDMDYDIQVI
+191 IELDPDQEYDLQVI
-205 VDKFFIQ
+205 VDKFYVK

-221 SLEHTM
+221 SLEHAM
-227 LVGEGFMSF
+227 LVGEGFMRF
-236 QVRDPELPEILPVL
+236 DVQFPED
-250 GGAVGNRAYG
+250 
-260 ELAEESAV
+260 AEADAIQ
-268 ENRAYGELAEEE
+268 R
-280 SAVENRAYGEPGAA
+280 
-294 YGELVEEESA
+294 
-304 VENRAYGELEEGSAV
+304 LEG
-319 GNRAYGEPGAA
+319 
-330 YGELWDDFGC
+330 FGC
-340 PEHGVLMGELGP
+340 PKHGVLMAELGA

-382 PDKTRSIVEGAFVH
+382 PDKTRSIADGAFVH
-396 QAAKY
+396 QAFNY

-407 GRTLYSLSQHYGFDL
+407 GRTMYSLATHHGFDL
-422 DAPFETLSQDIV
+422 DTPFADLPEAII
-434 DILFHGTRGEE
+434 DILYHGTHGEE
-445 FPICQPPDA
+445 FPIRQPEGA
-454 KPVEK
+454 RPVEK

-473 RIDRHYRH
+473 RIDRHYRR
-481 YRKKGEAHSGMEE
+481 YRKQGEAHSGMEE
-494 YLRKVMVEHTC
+494 YLRKVMVERTC
-505 PDCGGAKLKRQRL
+505 PDCNGAKLKRQRL
-518 LVTVKERTIHELGEL
+518 LVTIDGQTIHEVGEL

-539 DFLLSID
+539 DFLLAITD
-546 KETIHEKHREAGT
+546 LPEKQREAGN
-559 RVIRELV
+559 RVINELV
-566 ERINLLLGIGLDYLN
+566 TRINLLLGIGLDYLN
-581 LNRRA
+581 LNRRS

-626 QKMIETL
+626 AKMIETL

-650 STIRAADHVIELGP
+650 STIRAADHIIELGP
-664 GPGVHGGKVVVQGA
+664 GPGVHGGRVVVQGE
-678 LETILEC
+678 LDTILDC
-685 PDSLTGLYMSG
+685 PESLTGLYLSG
-696 RREIPIPQQR
+696 RRKIPMPEQR
-706 RELNGTFL
+706 RSLNGKFL
-714 SITGAKENNLRH
+714 SITGARENNLRSI
-726 LDVDIPLGVFIC
+726 DVDIPIGVFIC
-738 VTGAS
+738 ITGAS
-743 GSGKSTLVNEILYK
+743 GSGKSTLINEILYK
-757 RLYSIYHDSRTLYGA
+757 KLYSIYHDSRTLYGA
-772 HDTLAGHEHISD
+772 HDELDGYEHVSN
-784 VINIDQSPIGRSS
+784 VIRIDQSPIGRSA

-804 IGFYDNIRKLFAST
+804 IKFYDNIRKLFASAPLSVSRGYT
-818 PMAMAR
+818 A
-824 SYAVGRFSFN
+824 SRFSFN

-847 TITTKLHFM
+847 TITTQLHFM

-869 RYNQDTLE
+869 RYNEDTLD
-877 VTYNGKNIAEIL
+877 VTYNGRNISEIL
-889 DMSIEDGVGFFEDQ
+889 NMSIEEGVAFFADQ
-903 RLIRHKLSV
+903 RLINHKLSV
-912 LNELGMGYLQ
+912 LNQLGMGYLQ
-922 IGHPAPLLS
+922 IGHPATILS
-931 GGEAQRVK
+931 GGEAQRIK
-939 LASELGKIKR
+939 LASELGKLKH

-954 YILDEPTTGLHLADV
+954 YILDEPTTGLHIADV
-969 QKLLDSLSQLVEKGH
+969 QKLLDSLNRLVDSGH

-1005 GPEGGHKGGQVLAYG
+1005 GPEGGHKGGEVLAHG
-1020 TPEEVAAVKASYT
+1020 TPEEVAAVEASFT
-1033 GQFLREYL
+1033 GQFLKEYLI

>member
-11 RENNLQD
+11 RENNLQN

-76 FVDGLSPVVSIE
+76 FIDGLSPVVSIE

-98 TVGTMTDLQDFLR
+98 TVGTMTDLQDYLR
-111 MLFATIGIAHCPYC
+111 MLFATIGVAHCPYC
-125 EREIPIRSPHQI
+125 EAEIPIRSHHHI
-137 LERLLSLPEGTEV
+137 LERMLALPEGSEV

-175 CRHVRINGTP
+175 CRHVRIDGVE

-191 IELDEDMDYDIQVI
+191 IELDPDQEYDIQVI
-205 VDKFFIQ
+205 VDKFFIK

-221 SLEHTM
+221 SLEHAM
-227 LVGEGFMSF
+227 LVGEGFMRF
-236 QVRDPELPEILPVL
+236 DVQFPEDTETEAIGL
-250 GGAVGNRAYG
+250 
-260 ELAEESAV
+260 
-268 ENRAYGELAEEE
+268 
-280 SAVENRAYGEPGAA
+280 
-294 YGELVEEESA
+294 
-304 VENRAYGELEEGSAV
+304 LEG
-319 GNRAYGEPGAA
+319 
-330 YGELWDDFGC
+330 FGC
-340 PEHGVLMGELGP
+340 PKHGVLMAELGP

-382 PDKTRSIVEGAFVH
+382 PDKSRSIAEGAFVH
-396 QAAKY
+396 QAFNY

-407 GRTLYSLSQHYGFDL
+407 GRTMYSLAGHYGFDL
-422 DAPFETLSQDIV
+422 NVPFVNLSEKVV
-434 DILFHGTRGEE
+434 DILYHGTHGEE
-445 FPICQPPDA
+445 FPILQPEGA
-454 KPVEK
+454 RPVEK
-459 RHLGRKIRFDGIIT
+459 RHLGRNIRFDGIIT
-473 RIDRHYRH
+473 RIDRHYRR
-481 YRKKGEAHSGMEE
+481 YRKQGEAHSGMEE
-494 YLRKVMVEHTC
+494 YLRKVMVERTC
-505 PDCGGAKLKRQRL
+505 PDCHGAKLKRQRL
-518 LVTVKERTIHELGEL
+518 LVTIEGQTIHDVGEL

-539 DFLLSID
+539 DFLL
-546 KETIHEKHREAGT
+546 TITDILEKQREAGN

-566 ERINLLLGIGLDYLN
+566 VRINLLLGIGLDYLN
-581 LNRRA
+581 LNRRS

-626 QKMIETL
+626 VKMIETL
-633 RKLRDI
+633 RRLRDI

-650 STIRAADHVIELGP
+650 STIRAADHIIELGP
-664 GPGVHGGKVVVQGA
+664 GPGVHGGEVVVQGE
-678 LETILEC
+678 LKTILDC
-685 PDSLTGLYMSG
+685 PESLTGLYMSG
-696 RREIPIPQQR
+696 QREIPLPKQR
-706 RELNGTFL
+706 RNLNGTFL
-714 SITGAKENNLRH
+714 SITGASENNLKH
-726 LDVDIPLGVFIC
+726 IDVDIPIGMLIC
-738 VTGAS
+738 ITGAS

-757 RLYSIYHDSRTLYGA
+757 RLYSLYHDSRTLYGA
-772 HDTLAGHEHISD
+772 HDELEGHQHLND
-784 VINIDQSPIGRSS
+784 VINIDQSPIGRSP

-818 PMAMAR
+818 PLSLDRGYTA
-824 SYAVGRFSFN
+824 SRFSFN

-869 RYNQDTLE
+869 RYNEDTLD
-877 VTYNGKNIAEIL
+877 VTYNGRNISEIL
-889 DMSIEDGVGFFEDQ
+889 NMSIEEGVAFFSDQ
-903 RLIRHKLSV
+903 RLIHHKLNV
-912 LNELGMGYLQ
+912 LYQLGMGYLQ
-922 IGHPAPLLS
+922 IGHPATILS
-931 GGEAQRVK
+931 GGEAQRIK

-949 GKHNL
+949 GRYNL
-954 YILDEPTTGLHLADV
+954 YILDEPTTGLHIADV
-969 QKLLDSLSQLVEKGH
+969 QKLLDSLNRLVDNGH

-1005 GPEGGHKGGQVLAYG
+1005 GPEGGHKGGEILAHG
-1020 TPEEVAAVKASYT
+1020 TPEDIAKVKASYT
-1033 GQFLREYL
+1033 GQFLKEYLI

>member
-11 RENNLQD
+11 RENNLQN

-76 FVDGLSPVVSIE
+76 FIDGLSPVVSIE
-88 QKTVTMNPRS
+88 QKTITMNPRS
-98 TVGTMTDLQDFLR
+98 TVGTMTDLQDYLR
-111 MLFATIGIAHCPYC
+111 MLFATIGVAHCPYC
-125 EREIPIRSPHQI
+125 EGEIPIRSHHQI
-137 LERLLSLPEGTEV
+137 LERMLAMPEGTEV

-175 CRHVRINGTP
+175 CRHVRIDGIE

-191 IELDEDMDYDIQVI
+191 IELDPDQEYDIQVI
-205 VDKFFIQ
+205 VDKFFIK

-221 SLEHTM
+221 ALEHAM
-227 LVGEGFMSF
+227 LVGEGFMRF
-236 QVRDPELPEILPVL
+236 DVQVPEGDETD
-250 GGAVGNRAYG
+250 AVA
-260 ELAEESAV
+260 L
-268 ENRAYGELAEEE
+268 
-280 SAVENRAYGEPGAA
+280 
-294 YGELVEEESA
+294 
-304 VENRAYGELEEGSAV
+304 LEG
-319 GNRAYGEPGAA
+319 
-330 YGELWDDFGC
+330 FGC
-340 PEHGVLMGELGP
+340 PKHGVLMAELGP

-382 PDKTRSIVEGAFVH
+382 PDKRRSIADGAFVH
-396 QAAKY
+396 QAFNY

-407 GRTLYSLSQHYGFDL
+407 GRTMYSLAGHYGFDL
-422 DAPFETLSQDIV
+422 NVPFLDLPEKVV
-434 DILFHGTRGEE
+434 DILYHGTHGEE
-445 FPICQPPDA
+445 FPILQPEGA
-454 KPVEK
+454 RPVER

-473 RIDRHYRH
+473 RIDRHYRR
-481 YRKKGEAHSGMEE
+481 YRKQGEAHSGMEE
-494 YLRKVMVEHTC
+494 YLRKVMVERTC
-505 PDCGGAKLKRQRL
+505 PDCNGAKLKQQRL
-518 LVTVKERTIHELGEL
+518 LVTINGQTIHEIGEL

-539 DFLLSID
+539 DFLL
-546 KETIHEKHREAGT
+546 TITDMPEKQREAGS
-559 RVIRELV
+559 RVIKELV
-566 ERINLLLGIGLDYLN
+566 VRINLLLGIGLDYLN
-581 LNRRA
+581 LNRRS

-626 QKMIETL
+626 AKMIETL

-650 STIRAADHVIELGP
+650 STIRAADHIIELGP
-664 GPGVHGGKVVVQGA
+664 GPGIHGGQVVVQGE
-678 LETILEC
+678 LETIVDC
-685 PDSLTGLYMSG
+685 PESLTGLYMSG
-696 RREIPIPQQR
+696 QREIRLPEKR
-706 RELNGTFL
+706 RNLNGTFL
-714 SITGAKENNLRH
+714 SITGASENNLRNI
-726 LDVDIPLGVFIC
+726 DVDIPIGVLIC
-738 VTGAS
+738 ITGAS

-757 RLYSIYHDSRTLYGA
+757 RLHSLYHDSRTLYGA
-772 HDTLAGHEHISD
+772 HEELEGHQHLSD
-784 VINIDQSPIGRSS
+784 VINIDQSPIGRSP

-818 PMAMAR
+818 PLSLERGYTA
-824 SYAVGRFSFN
+824 SRFSFN

-869 RYNQDTLE
+869 RYNEDTLD
-877 VTYNGKNIAEIL
+877 VTYNGKNISEIL
-889 DMSIEDGVGFFEDQ
+889 NMSIEEGVAFFADQ
-903 RLIRHKLSV
+903 RLIHHKLNV
-912 LNELGMGYLQ
+912 LYQLGMGYLQ
-922 IGHPAPLLS
+922 IGHPATILS
-931 GGEAQRVK
+931 GGEAQRIK

-949 GKHNL
+949 SKHNL
-954 YILDEPTTGLHLADV
+954 YILDEPTTGLHIADV
-969 QKLLDSLSQLVEKGH
+969 QKLLDSLNRLVDSGH
-984 TVIVIE
+984 TVLVIE

-1005 GPEGGHKGGQVLAYG
+1005 GPEGGHKGGEVLAHG
-1020 TPEEVAAVKASYT
+1020 TPEDIAKVKASYT
-1033 GQFLREYL
+1033 GQFLKEYLI

>member
-11 RENNLQD
+11 RENNLQN
-18 IEVEIPRDKLVVVT
+18 IEVDIPRDKLVVVT

-76 FVDGLSPVVSIE
+76 FIDGLSPVVSIE

-98 TVGTMTDLQDFLR
+98 TVGTMTDLQDYLR
-111 MLFATIGIAHCPYC
+111 MLFATIGVAHCPYC
-125 EREIPIRSPHQI
+125 EGEIPIRSHHQI
-137 LERLLSLPEGTEV
+137 LERMLAMPEGTEV

-175 CRHVRINGTP
+175 CRHVRIDGIE

-191 IELDEDMDYDIQVI
+191 IELDPDQEYDIQVI
-205 VDKFFIQ
+205 VDKFFIK

-221 SLEHTM
+221 SLEHAM
-227 LVGEGFMSF
+227 LVGEGFMRF
-236 QVRDPELPEILPVL
+236 DVQLPEGDETDATAL
-250 GGAVGNRAYG
+250 
-260 ELAEESAV
+260 
-268 ENRAYGELAEEE
+268 
-280 SAVENRAYGEPGAA
+280 
-294 YGELVEEESA
+294 
-304 VENRAYGELEEGSAV
+304 LEG
-319 GNRAYGEPGAA
+319 
-330 YGELWDDFGC
+330 FGC
-340 PEHGVLMGELGP
+340 PKHGVLMAELGP

-382 PDKTRSIVEGAFVH
+382 PDKSRSIVDGAFVH
-396 QAAKY
+396 QAFNY

-407 GRTLYSLSQHYGFDL
+407 GRTMYSLAGYYGFDL
-422 DAPFETLSQDIV
+422 NVPFADLPEKVV
-434 DILFHGTRGEE
+434 DILYHGTHGEE
-445 FPICQPPDA
+445 FPILQPEGA
-454 KPVEK
+454 RPVER

-473 RIDRHYRH
+473 RIDRHYRR
-481 YRKKGEAHSGMEE
+481 YRKQGEAHSGMEE
-494 YLRKVMVEHTC
+494 YLRKVMVERTC
-505 PDCGGAKLKRQRL
+505 PDCHGAKLKRQRL
-518 LVTVKERTIHELGEL
+518 LVTIEGKTIHEVGEL

-539 DFLLSID
+539 DFLL
-546 KETIHEKHREAGT
+546 TITDIPEKQREAGS
-559 RVIRELV
+559 RVIKELV
-566 ERINLLLGIGLDYLN
+566 VRINLLLGIGLDYLN
-581 LNRRA
+581 LNRRS

-626 QKMIETL
+626 AKMIETL

-650 STIRAADHVIELGP
+650 STIRAADHIIELGP
-664 GPGVHGGKVVVQGA
+664 GPGIHGGQVVVQGE
-678 LETILEC
+678 LETIVDC
-685 PDSLTGLYMSG
+685 PESLTGLYMSG
-696 RREIPIPQQR
+696 QREIRLPEKR
-706 RELNGTFL
+706 RNLNGTFL
-714 SITGAKENNLRH
+714 SITGASENNLRNI
-726 LDVDIPLGVFIC
+726 DVDIPIGVLIC
-738 VTGAS
+738 ITGAS

-757 RLYSIYHDSRTLYGA
+757 RLHSLYHDSRTLYGA
-772 HDTLAGHEHISD
+772 HEELEGHQHLSD
-784 VINIDQSPIGRSS
+784 VINIDQSPIGRSP

-818 PMAMAR
+818 PLSLERGYTA
-824 SYAVGRFSFN
+824 SRFSFN

-869 RYNQDTLE
+869 RYNEDTLD
-877 VTYNGKNIAEIL
+877 VTYNGKNISEIL
-889 DMSIEDGVGFFEDQ
+889 NMSIEEGVTFFADQ
-903 RLIRHKLSV
+903 RLIHHKLNV
-912 LNELGMGYLQ
+912 LYQLGMGYLQ
-922 IGHPAPLLS
+922 IGHPATILS
-931 GGEAQRVK
+931 GGEAQRIK

-954 YILDEPTTGLHLADV
+954 YILDEPTTGLHIADV
-969 QKLLDSLSQLVEKGH
+969 QKLLDSLNRLVDSGH
-984 TVIVIE
+984 TVLVIE

-1005 GPEGGHKGGQVLAYG
+1005 GPEGGHKGGEVLAHG
-1020 TPEEVAAVKASYT
+1020 TPEDIAKVKASYT
-1033 GQFLREYL
+1033 GQFLKEYLI

>member
-11 RENNLQD
+11 RENNLQNV
-18 IEVEIPRDKLVVVT
+18 EVEIPRNQLVVVT

-76 FVDGLSPVVSIE
+76 FIDGLSPVVSIE

-98 TVGTMTDLQDFLR
+98 TVGTMTDLQDYLR
-111 MLFATIGIAHCPYC
+111 MLFATIGVAHCPYC
-125 EREIPIRSPHQI
+125 EAEIPIRSHHQI
-137 LERLLSLPEGTEV
+137 LERLLALPEDSEV

-175 CRHVRINGTP
+175 CRHVRIDGIE

-191 IELDEDMDYDIQVI
+191 IELDPDLEYDIQVI
-205 VDKFFIQ
+205 VDKFFIK
-212 KDIDKQVLA
+212 KDIDRQVLA
-221 SLEHTM
+221 SLEHAM
-227 LVGEGFMSF
+227 LVGEGFMRF
-236 QVRDPELPEILPVL
+236 DVKFPDDAEADAIEL
-250 GGAVGNRAYG
+250 
-260 ELAEESAV
+260 
-268 ENRAYGELAEEE
+268 
-280 SAVENRAYGEPGAA
+280 
-294 YGELVEEESA
+294 
-304 VENRAYGELEEGSAV
+304 LEG
-319 GNRAYGEPGAA
+319 
-330 YGELWDDFGC
+330 FGC
-340 PEHGVLMGELGP
+340 LKHGVLMAELGP

-382 PDKTRSIVEGAFVH
+382 PDKSRSIAEGAFVH
-396 QAAKY
+396 QAFNY

-407 GRTLYSLSQHYGFDL
+407 GRTMYSLAAYYDFDL
-422 DAPFETLSQDIV
+422 NLPFTDLPEAVV
-434 DILFHGTRGEE
+434 DILYYGTHGEE
-445 FPICQPPDA
+445 FPILQPEGGR
-454 KPVEK
+454 PVER
-459 RHLGRKIRFDGIIT
+459 RHLGRKIRFDGIAT
-473 RIDRHYRH
+473 RIDRHYRN
-481 YRKKGEAHSGMEE
+481 YRKRGEAHSGMEE
-494 YLRKVMVEHTC
+494 YLRKVMVERTC
-505 PDCGGAKLKRQRL
+505 PDCDGAKLKQQRL
-518 LVTVKERTIHELGEL
+518 LVTIENQTIHDVGEL

-539 DFLLSID
+539 DFLLRIT
-546 KETIHEKHREAGT
+546 EMPEKQREAGE
-559 RVIRELV
+559 RVVKELV
-566 ERINLLLGIGLDYLN
+566 ARINLLLGIGLDYLN
-581 LNRRA
+581 LNRRS

-626 QKMIETL
+626 AKMIETL

-650 STIRAADHVIELGP
+650 STIRAADHIIELGP
-664 GPGVHGGKVVVQGA
+664 GPGVHGGHIVVQGN
-678 LETILEC
+678 LDTILDCTE
-685 PDSLTGLYMSG
+685 SWTGLYMSG
-696 RREIPIPQQR
+696 RREISLPEQR
-706 RELNGTFL
+706 RDLNGKFL
-714 SITGAKENNLRH
+714 SITGAKENNLRNI
-726 LDVDIPLGVFIC
+726 DVDIPIGVFIC
-738 VTGAS
+738 ITGAS

-757 RLYSIYHDSRTLYGA
+757 KLYALYHDSRTLYGA
-772 HDTLAGHEHISD
+772 HDELEGHEHISD
-784 VINIDQSPIGRSS
+784 VINIDQSPIGRSP

-818 PMAMAR
+818 PLSAAR
-824 SYAVGRFSFN
+824 GYTASRFSFN

-847 TITTKLHFM
+847 AITTQLHFM

-869 RYNQDTLE
+869 RYNDDTLD
-877 VTYNGKNIAEIL
+877 VTYNGRNISEIL
-889 DMSIEDGVGFFEDQ
+889 TMSIEEGVGFFADQ
-903 RLIRHKLSV
+903 RLIHHKLNV
-912 LNELGMGYLQ
+912 LNQLGMGYLQ
-922 IGHPAPLLS
+922 IGHPATILS
-931 GGEAQRVK
+931 GGEAQRIK

-954 YILDEPTTGLHLADV
+954 YILDEPTTGLHIADV
-969 QKLLDSLSQLVEKGH
+969 QKLLDSLNRLVDTGH

-1005 GPEGGHKGGQVLAYG
+1005 GPEGGHKGGEVLAHG
-1020 TPEEVAAVKASYT
+1020 TPEEIAKVKASFT
-1033 GQFLREYL
+1033 GQFLKEYLI

>member
-11 RENNLQD
+11 RENNLQN
-18 IEVEIPRDKLVVVT
+18 IEVEIPRNQLVVVT

-76 FVDGLSPVVSIE
+76 FIDGLSPVVSIE
-88 QKTVTMNPRS
+88 QKTITMNPRS
-98 TVGTMTDLQDFLR
+98 TVGTMTDLQDYLR
-111 MLFATIGIAHCPYC
+111 MLFATIGVAHCPYC
-125 EREIPIRSPHQI
+125 EAEIPIRSHHQI
-137 LERLLSLPEGTEV
+137 LERLLALPEGSEV

-175 CRHVRINGTP
+175 CRHVRIDGIE

-191 IELDEDMDYDIQVI
+191 IELDPDLEYDIQVI
-205 VDKFFIQ
+205 VDKFFIK
-212 KDIDKQVLA
+212 KDIDRQVLA
-221 SLEHTM
+221 SLEHAM
-227 LVGEGFMSF
+227 LVGEGFMRF
-236 QVRDPELPEILPVL
+236 DVKFPDD
-250 GGAVGNRAYG
+250 
-260 ELAEESAV
+260 AEADAV
-268 ENRAYGELAEEE
+268 EL
-280 SAVENRAYGEPGAA
+280 
-294 YGELVEEESA
+294 
-304 VENRAYGELEEGSAV
+304 LE
-319 GNRAYGEPGAA
+319 
-330 YGELWDDFGC
+330 DFGC
-340 PEHGVLMGELGP
+340 LKHGVLMAELGP

-382 PDKTRSIVEGAFVH
+382 PDKSRSIAEGAFVH
-396 QAAKY
+396 QAFNY

-407 GRTLYSLSQHYGFDL
+407 GRTMYSLAAHYDFDL
-422 DAPFETLSQDIV
+422 HMPFADLPEEVV
-434 DILFHGTRGEE
+434 DILYYGTHGEE
-445 FPICQPPDA
+445 FPILQPEGGR
-454 KPVEK
+454 PVEK
-459 RHLGRKIRFDGIIT
+459 RHLGRKIRFDGIAT
-473 RIDRHYRH
+473 RIDRHYRN
-481 YRKKGEAHSGMEE
+481 YRKRGEAHSGMEE
-494 YLRKVMVEHTC
+494 YLRKVMVERTC
-505 PDCGGAKLKRQRL
+505 PDCDGAKLKRQRL
-518 LVTVKERTIHELGEL
+518 LVTIESQTIHEVGEL

-539 DFLLSID
+539 DFLLSITD
-546 KETIHEKHREAGT
+546 MPEKQREAGE
-559 RVIRELV
+559 RVVKELV
-566 ERINLLLGIGLDYLN
+566 ARINLLLGIGLDYLN
-581 LNRRA
+581 LNRRS

-626 QKMIETL
+626 AKMIETL

-650 STIRAADHVIELGP
+650 STIRAADHIIELGP
-664 GPGVHGGKVVVQGA
+664 GPGVHGGHIVVQGD
-678 LETILEC
+678 LETILDC
-685 PDSLTGLYMSG
+685 TDSWTGLYMSG
-696 RREIPIPQQR
+696 RREILLPEQR
-706 RELNGTFL
+706 RDLNGKFL
-714 SITGAKENNLRH
+714 SITGARENNLR
-726 LDVDIPLGVFIC
+726 DIDIDIPLGVFIC
-738 VTGAS
+738 ITGAS

-757 RLYSIYHDSRTLYGA
+757 KLYALYHDSRTLYGA
-772 HDTLAGHEHISD
+772 HDELEGHEHIDD
-784 VINIDQSPIGRSS
+784 VINIDQSPIGRSP

-804 IGFYDNIRKLFAST
+804 IKFYDNIRKLFAST
-818 PMAMAR
+818 PLSAAR
-824 SYAVGRFSFN
+824 GYTASRFSFN

-847 TITTKLHFM
+847 TITTQLHFM

-869 RYNQDTLE
+869 RYNEDTLD
-877 VTYNGKNIAEIL
+877 VTYNGRNISEIL
-889 DMSIEDGVGFFEDQ
+889 TMSIEEGVEFFADQ
-903 RLIRHKLSV
+903 RLIHHKLSV
-912 LNELGMGYLQ
+912 LNQLGMGYLQ
-922 IGHPAPLLS
+922 IGHPATILS
-931 GGEAQRVK
+931 GGEAQRIK

-954 YILDEPTTGLHLADV
+954 YILDEPTTGLHIADV
-969 QKLLDSLSQLVEKGH
+969 QKLLDSLNRLVDTGH

-1005 GPEGGHKGGQVLAYG
+1005 GPEGGHKGGEVLAQG
-1020 TPEEVAAVKASYT
+1020 TPEEIANAKASFT
-1033 GQFLREYL
+1033 GQFLKDYLI